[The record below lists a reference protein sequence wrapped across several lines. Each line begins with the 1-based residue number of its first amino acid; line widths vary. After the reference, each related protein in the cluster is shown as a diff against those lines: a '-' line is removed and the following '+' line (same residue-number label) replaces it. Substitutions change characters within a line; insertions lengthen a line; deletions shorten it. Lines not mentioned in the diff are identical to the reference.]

1 LHYLN
6 PGNIEGK
13 AMHTILGF
21 FIVSSVGVGS
31 LLLALQAISDGLR
44 GL

>member
-1 LHYLN
+1 LPYLN
-6 PGNIEGK
+6 PGNVEGK

-31 LLLALQAISDGLR
+31 LMLALQAISDGLR